1 MEIVKDQILTNMKIV
16 LKVIPLSRI
25 ILPAKIVLWVV
36 QLKLKMLLLI
46 LKITFVKNVKHKLSL
61 IMEKLLKKK
70 FVGKRN

>member
-1 MEIVKDQILTNMKIV
+1 MEIVKDQTLTNMKVV

>member
-1 MEIVKDQILTNMKIV
+1 MEIVKDQTLTNMKIV